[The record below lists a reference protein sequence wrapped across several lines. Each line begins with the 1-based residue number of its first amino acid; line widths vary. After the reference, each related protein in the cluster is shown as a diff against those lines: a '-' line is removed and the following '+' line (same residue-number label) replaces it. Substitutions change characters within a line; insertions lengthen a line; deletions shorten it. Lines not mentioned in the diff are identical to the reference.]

1 MIKLKNILAANMRR
15 FSTKNLSEAMGNVK
29 PLIVEDEIKE
39 NVKKIIDEIYQ
50 EQQDAFYYLMN
61 NVNDPDTFKQFKGT
75 VFGKTYDDDEES
87 AWTFF
92 TTNIWNRVIVPK
104 IKRIKSNMGYAGIPT
119 NVKKNLEFNFTELTD
134 VISHPDVK
142 GRGGDPNCTFKNK
155 FLKKCWSDRYI
166 MRLKNPYTGKISL
179 FEMDLDF

>member
-1 MIKLKNILAANMRR
+1 MEKYR
-15 FSTKNLSEAMGNVK
+15 FKQLLESTMGNVK

-39 NVKKIIDEIYQ
+39 NVKKLIDEIYQ
-50 EQQDAFYYLMN
+50 EQKDAFYYLMT

-92 TTNIWNRVIVPK
+92 ETNIWNQVIVPK
-104 IKRIKSNMGYAGIPT
+104 IKRIESNMGNVGFPT
-119 NVKKNLEFNFTELTD
+119 NVKENLEFNNTELND
-134 VISHPDVK
+134 VISGP

-155 FLKKCWSDRYI
+155 FLKKCWQDGYI
-166 MRLKNPYTGKISL
+166 MRLKDPYTGKISL

>member
-1 MIKLKNILAANMRR
+1 MEKYR
-15 FSTKNLSEAMGNVK
+15 FKQLLESTMGNVK
-29 PLIVEDEIKE
+29 PLIVEDDIKE

-50 EQQDAFYYLMN
+50 EQKDAFYYLMN

-75 VFGKTYDDDEES
+75 VFGKTYDDDEGS
-87 AWTFF
+87 AWAFF
-92 TTNIWNRVIVPK
+92 EKTIWNQVIVPK
-104 IKRIKSNMGYAGIPT
+104 IKRIESNMGYVGFPT
-119 NVKKNLEFNFTELTD
+119 NVKENLEFNNTELNN
-134 VISHPDVK
+134 VIS

-155 FLKKCWSDRYI
+155 FLKKCWNDGYT

>member
-1 MIKLKNILAANMRR
+1 MKKLENLLAANMRR
-15 FSTKNLSEAMGNVK
+15 FGTKNLSEAMGNVK

-39 NVKKIIDEIYQ
+39 NVKKLIDEIYQ
-50 EQQDAFYYLMN
+50 EQKDAFYYLMN
-61 NVNDPDTFKQFKGT
+61 NINDPDTFKQFKGT
-75 VFGKTYDDDEES
+75 VLGKTYDDDEES

-92 TTNIWNRVIVPK
+92 ETNIWNRVIVPK
-104 IKRIKSNMGYAGIPT
+104 IKRIKSNMGYAGFPT
-119 NVKKNLEFNFTELTD
+119 NVKENLEFNNTELND
-134 VISHPDVK
+134 VISRP

-155 FLKKCWSDRYI
+155 FLKKCWNDGYI